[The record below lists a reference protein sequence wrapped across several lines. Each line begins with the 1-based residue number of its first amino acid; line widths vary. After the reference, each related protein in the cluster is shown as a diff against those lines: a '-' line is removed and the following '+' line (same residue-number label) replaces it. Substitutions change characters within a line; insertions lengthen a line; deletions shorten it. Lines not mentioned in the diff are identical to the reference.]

1 MEEKLYKSSNYQKNI
16 QTLNYKNL
24 RNSIQSV
31 NNNYRYSDNKKS
43 TSNIQ
48 SSSFNNLSK
57 SLSYHINNDNNLKGG
72 NFTKSNIN
80 LRNSNFI
87 KNNDNNKLKSNNE
100 INNTSSN
107 LRNDNKLKS
116 NNEINNISSN
126 LKNSNFT
133 KNNNEIEINNTSSNL
148 RNTNKLKSNNEID
161 NISSN
166 LKNDNKLKS
175 NNEIDNT
182 SSNLK
187 NSDKLKSNNEINTI
201 LSNLKNDNKL
211 KSNNKLKNND
221 KFKNDMNLE
230 NNNISN
236 SKLQNTNLT
245 KNNNNTTIEVL
256 KSNDKIKNNEILKSN
271 INFENFSDIQF
282 EGYTKNYNDY
292 FSSDKELSMK
302 KSNNINIIEKNLD
315 KDLKNFNN
323 DVFFEFVKD
332 IKFDRKIIEKI
343 NNMDEVENKLL
354 KKDLIYNILILNKN
368 QDSECT
374 EKNYND
380 FENKTLYSIYKKL
393 YIRINLKKS
402 MSKFAIL
409 FLLFSK
415 LYETIL
421 FNYGCDI
428 YSDFANYQKENLNDH
443 YKFWNEI
450 GLFNDIQNKKCN
462 IDKKIINSK
471 YTESNEE
478 IKRISDENEDENKLG
493 KILNKFVLSSIIFIL
508 KKYIKKISIFEELG
522 NEIFNKVKEYIEP
535 PKLIKNN
542 SDSDSDN
549 NNNTDDYELS
559 IIDNLV
565 EIFMKNI
572 EKFDISNISSKQNFY
587 ALMELLKKD
596 DNKVELDE
604 LNDE

>member
-87 KNNDNNKLKSNNE
+87 KNNDN
-100 INNTSSN
+100 
-107 LRNDNKLKS
+107 
-116 NNEINNISSN
+116 
-126 LKNSNFT
+126 
-133 KNNNEIEINNTSSNL
+133 
-148 RNTNKLKSNNEID
+148 
-161 NISSN
+161 
-166 LKNDNKLKS
+166 NKLKS

-271 INFENFSDIQF
+271 INFENFSDIPF